1 MSRGMVRMAKQ
12 FKVRDNEEKVGA
24 IVGIVEEMNPLTVS
38 IYNGQG
44 IFSGDKLYVTR
55 ECTEY
60 TMQVTVTTGDGTYTG
75 TAKHAGLKKGDR
87 VACVATDNNQ
97 KLFLLGVM

>member
-1 MSRGMVRMAKQ
+1 MARWDVRLAKQ
-12 FKVRDNEEKVGA
+12 FKKRDNEEKIGA
-24 IVGIVEEMNPLTVS
+24 IVGIVEEIDPLTVS

-44 IFSGDKLYVTR
+44 IFSGDKLYVAK

-75 TAKHAGLKKGDR
+75 TAKHEGLKKGDR
-87 VACVATDNNQ
+87 VACVATDDNQ